1 MTTNFGYDIGNK
13 MKCGKHGLTLMME
26 MFNEH
31 KWRRKCSL
39 MEQI

>member
-1 MTTNFGYDIGNK
+1 MAKKFIMNRRLMTTNFGFYFGNK

-31 KWRRKCSL
+31 
-39 MEQI
+39 